1 MRRHSSP
8 VCGISGL
15 LRRSVYSLG
24 WAGLVICAA
33 IYVYRGFYLPLHTTG
48 YGYDFTGPYEAA
60 YALAHHAPLHVYD
73 VSQQRRFNDAVLHL
87 PSGPSDFRWTP
98 QIAAL
103 LIPLGLLPYGVAHVL
118 WFFLSQMALAVS
130 LLLLAQCLSA
140 AIAPDVVG
148 QRAGVLTRLRSPYIA
163 FAALFCAATLSQPI
177 TDSLRLGQSTFL
189 LLVGFSL
196 LMYGEV
202 FEHPIVAG
210 CGLGL
215 AILIKLFPAV
225 LLVYYLWRGRYRL
238 CVAAFGFIV
247 ALTVLTLPLTGF
259 HLYVEF
265 AQAITTYQDQTNA
278 GPVNL
283 SFYHALIVLASAIL
297 WPGQPEPAHGL
308 LTMLALLICV
318 MPLGVLPV
326 VYGWPSFL
334 RRYIGSSTVVGFW
347 GGSAH
352 GAKQLRD
359 GYGQAHRAMLA
370 TAWGTCVAL
379 LVEPIDWIFYYVL
392 LLLPLAALLADATWI
407 DWVRSPSVWR
417 FWVVGLVA
425 YVVGTVP
432 LPLDSRTA
440 PSMSALYVVGIAV
453 RPVAVLVLWSML
465 GLRVWFDNAATWRSP
480 FQQPVEGGAV

>member
-1 MRRHSSP
+1 MRRSSP
-8 VCGISGL
+8 VPGISGL
-15 LRRSVYSLG
+15 LRRSIYSFG
-24 WAGLVICAA
+24 WAGLVICVA
-33 IYVYRGFYLPLHTTG
+33 IYVYWGIYLPLHTSG

-60 YALAHHAPLHVYD
+60 YALAHHSPLHVYD
-73 VSQQRRFNDAVLHL
+73 VLQQRQFNDAVLHL

-118 WFFLSQMALAVS
+118 WFLLSQVALVAS

-140 AIAPDVVG
+140 AITPDAVG
-148 QRAGVLTRLRSPYIA
+148 QRAGMLTRLRSPYIA
-163 FAALFCAATLSQPI
+163 FAALFCATTLSQPV

-196 LMYGEV
+196 LIYGEV
-202 FEHPIVAG
+202 FEHPVVAG

-225 LLVYYLWRGRYRL
+225 LLVVYLWRGRYRL

-283 SFYHALIVLASAIL
+283 SFYHALIVLGSASL
-297 WPGQPEPAHGL
+297 WPGRPEPAHGL

-326 VYGWPSFL
+326 VYGWPSIL
-334 RRYIGSSTVVGFW
+334 RRYIGRSMVVGFS
-347 GGSAH
+347 GMSAH
-352 GAKQLRD
+352 RAKQVCD
-359 GYGQAHRAMLA
+359 GYRMAQRAMLA
-370 TAWGTCVAL
+370 TAWVTCAAL

-407 DWVRSPSVWR
+407 DRVRSPSVWR

-425 YVVGTVP
+425 YVLGTAA

-440 PSMSALYVVGIAV
+440 PPMSVLYVTGIAV
-453 RPVAVLVLWSML
+453 RPVALLVLWGVI
-465 GLRVWFDNAATWRSP
+465 GLRVWSGNSATWRSP
-480 FQQPVEGGAV
+480 FRWLREGGAV